1 MIPVASSAQKQVKT
15 FGLPIR
21 RAPAAEVD
29 AAAPQPGGT
38 ARKATPLVLV
48 AEDNADSRDAM
59 RTLLESLD
67 YRVVE
72 ARDGEE
78 AVSIAREKLPDL
90 ILMDMMMPLLD
101 GFTATRELRADPR
114 LASVPIIA
122 ITAMEGVYDRVAAA
136 GCTDLY
142 RKPIDVRRFLAALPG
157 WLPR

>member
-1 MIPVASSAQKQVKT
+1 MHPVASSAQKQVKT
-15 FGLPIR
+15 FGLPIV
-21 RAPAAEVD
+21 PTSAAQVD
-29 AAAPQPGGT
+29 SAAPEPGRATGPT
-38 ARKATPLVLV
+38 TPLVLI

-67 YRVVE
+67 YHVVE
-72 ARDGEE
+72 AQDGEE
-78 AVSIAREKLPDL
+78 AVAVARDRLPDL
-90 ILMDMMMPLLD
+90 ILMDMMMPRLD
-101 GFTATRELRADPR
+101 GFAATRALRADPR
-114 LASVPIIA
+114 LEDVPIIA